1 MIKNFWF
8 KDFIGYFETEYD
20 TQPLIDY
27 WKYQDKCG
35 ATFRRYGIFG
45 KDRKAHQRKDKCL
58 ATEDFMLDHNCGYEY
73 MRQYNEITGAC
84 VLHYINEYEAVI
96 HYRYQQVYLNVQRTK
111 PSEGF
116 HAFHCET
123 GSLGTNRR
131 VLATMMFLNDDF
143 EGGETEFLYQNERVK
158 AKRGMMLLWP
168 AGFTHTHRGNPVL
181 SGEKYISTSWLE
193 NVNA

>member
-84 VLHYINEYEAVI
+84 VQHYINEYEAVI
-96 HYRYQQVYLNVQRTK
+96 HYRYQQDYLNVQRTK

-143 EGGETEFLYQNERVK
+143 EGGETEFFYQ
-158 AKRGMMLLWP
+158 KRRIKPTTGTVVIWP
-168 AGFTHTHRGNPVL
+168 AGYTHTHRGNLVL
-181 SGEKYISTSWLE
+181 KGTKYIITGWFYQQP
-193 NVNA
+193 V